1 MSSAEVELMT
11 PQQLVIEIEN
21 LVSLPDVCVKVNR
34 LIDAPNYSAATL
46 GEIISQDTDLSARLL
61 RLVNSAFFNFEA
73 PVETISRAVTV
84 VGTNELR
91 NLVMA
96 TTAARIFTGIP
107 GDLVDMAEYWRYSI
121 TTGVIAGELAKRCNV
136 LHSERL
142 FVMGVLHDIGRLA
155 IYLKMPQAA
164 RDILL
169 ITGGDDALLADA
181 ENDVL
186 GFTHMDV
193 GEALLRKWK
202 LPESIVT
209 VVAYHHRPMA
219 TKVFQLETSLL
230 YLASSLAN
238 AEIGGAEWEE
248 AIVLVDPVIWR
259 QTGLDPE
266 QLASLLEEIPRKVME
281 VMDVVLGPKVRPV
294 QSQPH

>member
-1 MSSAEVELMT
+1 MT
-11 PQQLVIEIEN
+11 PQQLVIEIES

-34 LIDAPNYSAATL
+34 LIDAPNYSVATL
-46 GEIISQDTDLSARLL
+46 GDIISQDTDLSARLL
-61 RLVNSAFFNFEA
+61 RLVNSAFFNLKV
-73 PVETISRAVTV
+73 PVETISRAITII
-84 VGTNELR
+84 GTNELR

-107 GDLVDMAEYWRYSI
+107 GDLVDMTEYWRYSI
-121 TTGVIAGELAKRCNV
+121 TAGVVAGELAKRCNV

-155 IYLKMPQAA
+155 IYLKMPQES

-169 ITGGDDALLADA
+169 ITGGDDTLLPDA

-202 LPESIVT
+202 LPESIVS
-209 VVAYHHRPMA
+209 VVAH
-219 TKVFQLETSLL
+219 
-230 YLASSLAN
+230 
-238 AEIGGAEWEE
+238 
-248 AIVLVDPVIWR
+248 
-259 QTGLDPE
+259 
-266 QLASLLEEIPRKVME
+266 
-281 VMDVVLGPKVRPV
+281 
-294 QSQPH
+294 

>member
-1 MSSAEVELMT
+1 MT
-11 PQQLVIEIEN
+11 PQQLVIEIES

-34 LIDAPNYSAATL
+34 LIDAPNYSVATL
-46 GEIISQDTDLSARLL
+46 GDIISQDTDLSARLL
-61 RLVNSAFFNFEA
+61 RLVNSAFFNLKV
-73 PVETISRAVTV
+73 PVETISRAITII
-84 VGTNELR
+84 GTNELR

-107 GDLVDMAEYWRYSI
+107 GDLVDMTEYWRYSI
-121 TTGVIAGELAKRCNV
+121 TAGVIAGELAKRCNV

-155 IYLKMPQAA
+155 IYLKMPQES

-169 ITGGDDALLADA
+169 ITGGDDILLPDA

-202 LPESIVT
+202 LPESIVS
-209 VVAYHHRPMA
+209 VVAHHHRPA
-219 TKVFQLETSLL
+219 STQVFRLETSLL
-230 YLASSLAN
+230 SLAALLAY
-238 AEIGGAEWEE
+238 AEISGVEWYETVE
-248 AIVLVDPVIWR
+248 LVDPVVWR
-259 QTGLDPE
+259 QTGLEPE
-266 QLASLLEEIPRKVME
+266 QLEAVME
-281 VMDVVLGPKVRPV
+281 QMPHKVGEIMDVVLGPKVRPLK
-294 QSQPH
+294 SQPH

>member
-1 MSSAEVELMT
+1 MT
-11 PQQLVIEIEN
+11 PQQLVIEIES

-34 LIDAPNYSAATL
+34 LIDAPNYSVATL

-61 RLVNSAFFNFEA
+61 RLVNSAFFNLKV
-73 PVETISRAVTV
+73 PVETISRAITII
-84 VGTNELR
+84 GTNELR

-107 GDLVDMAEYWRYSI
+107 GDLVDMTEYWRYSI
-121 TTGVIAGELAKRCNV
+121 TAGVVAGELAKRCNV

-155 IYLKMPQAA
+155 IYLKMPQES

-169 ITGGDDALLADA
+169 ITGGDDTLLPDA

-202 LPESIVT
+202 LPESIVS
-209 VVAYHHRPMA
+209 VVAHHHRPA
-219 TKVFQLETSLL
+219 STQVFQLETSLL
-230 YLASSLAN
+230 SLA
-238 AEIGGAEWEE
+238 ALLAYTEISGVEWYETVE
-248 AIVLVDPVIWR
+248 LVDPVVWK
-259 QTGLDPE
+259 QTGLEPE
-266 QLASLLEEIPRKVME
+266 HLEAVME
-281 VMDVVLGPKVRPV
+281 QMPHKVGEIMDVVLGPKVRPLK
-294 QSQPH
+294 SQPH

>member
-1 MSSAEVELMT
+1 MT
-11 PQQLVIEIEN
+11 PQQLVIEIES

-34 LIDAPNYSAATL
+34 LIDAPNYSVATL
-46 GEIISQDTDLSARLL
+46 GEIISQDTYLSARLL
-61 RLVNSAFFNFEA
+61 RLVNSAFFNLKV
-73 PVETISRAVTV
+73 PVETISRAITII
-84 VGTNELR
+84 GTNELR

-107 GDLVDMAEYWRYSI
+107 GDLVDMTEYWRYSI
-121 TTGVIAGELAKRCNV
+121 TAGVVAGELAKRCNV

-155 IYLKMPQAA
+155 IYLKMPQES

-169 ITGGDDALLADA
+169 ITGGDDTLLPDA

-202 LPESIVT
+202 LPESIVS
-209 VVAYHHRPMA
+209 VVAHHHRPA
-219 TKVFQLETSLL
+219 STQVFQLETSLL
-230 YLASSLAN
+230 SLAALLAY
-238 AEIGGAEWEE
+238 AEISGVEWYETVE
-248 AIVLVDPVIWR
+248 LVDPVVWK
-259 QTGLDPE
+259 QTGLEPE
-266 QLASLLEEIPRKVME
+266 HLEAVME
-281 VMDVVLGPKVRPV
+281 QMPHKVGEIMDVVLGPKVRPLK
-294 QSQPH
+294 SQPH

>member
-1 MSSAEVELMT
+1 MT

-46 GEIISQDTDLSARLL
+46 GDLISQDTDLSARLL
-61 RLVNSAFFNFEA
+61 RLVNSVFFNFKA
-73 PVETISRAVTV
+73 PVETISRAITV

-107 GDLVDMAEYWRYSI
+107 GDLVDMSDYWRYSI
-121 TTGVIAGELAKRCNV
+121 TTGVTAAELAKRCNV

-155 IYLKMPQAA
+155 IYLKMPQEA

-169 ITGGDDALLADA
+169 ITGEDDTLLP
-181 ENDVL
+181 ETEYEIL

-202 LPESIVT
+202 LPESIIT
-209 VVAYHHRPMA
+209 VVAYHHRPYA
-219 TKVFQLETSLL
+219 TKLFQLETSLL
-230 YLASSLAN
+230 HLPSTLAYT
-238 AEIGGAEWEE
+238 EISGIDIQEVYELIDTG
-248 AIVLVDPVIWR
+248 IW
-259 QTGLDPE
+259 QITGLQVDDIEP
-266 QLASLLEEIPRKVME
+266 LLEEIPQKVSE
-281 VMDVVLGPKVRPV
+281 IMDVVLAPKLRP
-294 QSQPH
+294 QKSQPS

>member
-1 MSSAEVELMT
+1 MT

-46 GEIISQDTDLSARLL
+46 GDLISQDTDLSARLL
-61 RLVNSAFFNFEA
+61 RLVNSAFFNFKA
-73 PVETISRAVTV
+73 PVETISRAITV

-107 GDLVDMAEYWRYSI
+107 GDLVDMADYWRYSI
-121 TTGVIAGELAKRCNV
+121 TTGVTAAELAKRCNV

-142 FVMGVLHDIGRLA
+142 LVMGVLHDIGRLA
-155 IYLKMPQAA
+155 IYLKMPQEA

-169 ITGGDDALLADA
+169 ITGEDDTLLP
-181 ENDVL
+181 ETEYEIL

-202 LPESIVT
+202 LPESIIS
-209 VVAYHHRPMA
+209 VVAYHHRPYA

-230 YLASSLAN
+230 HLASTLAYT
-238 AEIGGAEWEE
+238 EISGVGFQEVYEL
-248 AIVLVDPVIWR
+248 IDTGIW
-259 QTGLDPE
+259 QITGLQVDEIEP
-266 QLASLLEEIPRKVME
+266 LLEEIPQKVSE
-281 VMDVVLGPKVRPV
+281 IMDVVLAPKLRP
-294 QSQPH
+294 QKSQPS

>member
-1 MSSAEVELMT
+1 MT
-11 PQQLVIEIEN
+11 PQQLMIEIES

-34 LIDAPNYSAATL
+34 LIDAPNYSVATL

-61 RLVNSAFFNFEA
+61 RLVNSAFFNLKV
-73 PVETISRAVTV
+73 PVETISRAITII
-84 VGTNELR
+84 GTNELR

-107 GDLVDMAEYWRYSI
+107 GDLVDMTEYWRYSI
-121 TTGVIAGELAKRCNV
+121 TAGVVAGELAKRCNV

-155 IYLKMPQAA
+155 IYLKMPQES

-169 ITGGDDALLADA
+169 ITGGDDTLLPDA

-202 LPESIVT
+202 LPESIVS
-209 VVAYHHRPMA
+209 VVAHHHRPA
-219 TKVFQLETSLL
+219 STQVFQLETSLL
-230 YLASSLAN
+230 SLAALLAY
-238 AEIGGAEWEE
+238 AEISGVEWYETVE
-248 AIVLVDPVIWR
+248 LVDPVVWK
-259 QTGLDPE
+259 QTGLEPE
-266 QLASLLEEIPRKVME
+266 HLEAVME
-281 VMDVVLGPKVRPV
+281 QMPHKVGEIMDVVLGPKVRPLK
-294 QSQPH
+294 SQPH

>member
-1 MSSAEVELMT
+1 MT
-11 PQQLVIEIEN
+11 PQQLVIEIES

-61 RLVNSAFFNFEA
+61 RLVNSAFFNLKA
-73 PVETISRAVTV
+73 PVETISRAVTII
-84 VGTNELR
+84 GTSELR
-91 NLVMA
+91 DLVMA

-107 GDLVDMAEYWRYSI
+107 GDLVDMTEYWRYSI
-121 TTGVIAGELAKRCNV
+121 TAGVIAGELARRCNV

-155 IYLKMPQAA
+155 IYLKMPQES

-169 ITGGDDALLADA
+169 ITDGDDTLLPDA
-181 ENDVL
+181 ENDIL

-202 LPESIVT
+202 LPESIVS
-209 VVAYHHRPMA
+209 VVAHHHRPA
-219 TKVFQLETSLL
+219 STQVFQLETSLL
-230 YLASSLAN
+230 SLAALLAY
-238 AEIGGAEWEE
+238 AEISGVEWYETVE
-248 AIVLVDPVIWR
+248 LVDPVVWR
-259 QTGLDPE
+259 QTGLEPG
-266 QLASLLEEIPRKVME
+266 QLEAVME
-281 VMDVVLGPKVRPV
+281 QMPHKVGEIMDVVLGPKVRPLK
-294 QSQPH
+294 SQPQ

>member
-1 MSSAEVELMT
+1 MT
-11 PQQLVIEIEN
+11 PQQLVIEIES

-61 RLVNSAFFNFEA
+61 RLVNSAFFNLKA
-73 PVETISRAVTV
+73 PVETISRAVTII
-84 VGTNELR
+84 GTSELR
-91 NLVMA
+91 DLVMA

-107 GDLVDMAEYWRYSI
+107 GDLVDMTEYWRYSI
-121 TTGVIAGELAKRCNV
+121 TAGVIAGELAKRCNV

-155 IYLKMPQAA
+155 IYLKMPQES

-169 ITGGDDALLADA
+169 ITGGDDTLLPDA

-202 LPESIVT
+202 LPESIVS
-209 VVAYHHRPMA
+209 VVAHHHRPA
-219 TKVFQLETSLL
+219 STQVFQLETSLI
-230 YLASSLAN
+230 SLAALLAY
-238 AEIGGAEWEE
+238 AEISGVEWYETVE
-248 AIVLVDPVIWR
+248 LVEPVVWK
-259 QTGLDPE
+259 QTGLEPE
-266 QLASLLEEIPRKVME
+266 QLEAVME
-281 VMDVVLGPKVRPV
+281 QMPHKVGEIMDVVLGPKVRPLK
-294 QSQPH
+294 SQPH

>member
-1 MSSAEVELMT
+1 MT
-11 PQQLVIEIEN
+11 PQQLVIEMES

-61 RLVNSAFFNFEA
+61 RLVNSAFFNLKA
-73 PVETISRAVTV
+73 PVETISRAVTII
-84 VGTNELR
+84 GTSELR
-91 NLVMA
+91 DLVMA

-107 GDLVDMAEYWRYSI
+107 GDLVDMTEYWHYSI
-121 TTGVIAGELAKRCNV
+121 TAGVIAGELAKRCNV

-155 IYLKMPQAA
+155 IYLKMPQES

-169 ITGGDDALLADA
+169 ITGGDDTLLPDA

-202 LPESIVT
+202 LPESIVS
-209 VVAYHHRPMA
+209 VVAHHHRPA
-219 TKVFQLETSLL
+219 STQVFQLETSLL
-230 YLASSLAN
+230 SLAALLAY
-238 AEIGGAEWEE
+238 AEISGVEWYETDE
-248 AIVLVDPVIWR
+248 LVDPVVWR
-259 QTGLDPE
+259 QTSLEPE
-266 QLASLLEEIPRKVME
+266 QLEAVMEQMPRKVSE
-281 VMDVVLGPKVRPV
+281 IMDVVLGPKVRPLK
-294 QSQPH
+294 SQPH

>member
-1 MSSAEVELMT
+1 MT
-11 PQQLVIEIEN
+11 PQQLVIEIES

-34 LIDAPNYSAATL
+34 LIDAPNYSVATL
-46 GEIISQDTDLSARLL
+46 GDIISQDTDLSARLL
-61 RLVNSAFFNFEA
+61 RLVNSAFFNLKA
-73 PVETISRAVTV
+73 PVETISRAITII
-84 VGTNELR
+84 GTNELR

-107 GDLVDMAEYWRYSI
+107 GDLVDMTEYWRYSI
-121 TTGVIAGELAKRCNV
+121 TAGVIAGELAKRCNV

-155 IYLKMPQAA
+155 IYLKMPQES

-169 ITGGDDALLADA
+169 ITGGDDILLPDA

-202 LPESIVT
+202 LPESIVS
-209 VVAYHHRPMA
+209 VVAHHHRPAA
-219 TKVFQLETSLL
+219 TQVFRLETSLL
-230 YLASSLAN
+230 SLAALLAY
-238 AEIGGAEWEE
+238 AEISGVEWYETVE
-248 AIVLVDPVIWR
+248 LVDPVVWR
-259 QTGLDPE
+259 QTGLEPE
-266 QLASLLEEIPRKVME
+266 QLEAVME
-281 VMDVVLGPKVRPV
+281 QMPHKVGEIMDVVLGPKVRPLK
-294 QSQPH
+294 SQPH

>member
-1 MSSAEVELMT
+1 MT
-11 PQQLVIEIEN
+11 PQQLVIEIES

-46 GEIISQDTDLSARLL
+46 GDIISQDTDLSARLL
-61 RLVNSAFFNFEA
+61 RLVNSAFFNVKA
-73 PVETISRAVTV
+73 PVETISRAITV
-84 VGTNELR
+84 VGTSELR

-107 GDLVDMAEYWRYSI
+107 GDLVDMAEFWRYSI

-142 FVMGVLHDIGRLA
+142 FVMGILHDIGRLA
-155 IYLKMPQAA
+155 IYLKMPQEA

-169 ITGGDDALLADA
+169 ITGGDDTLLPDA

-186 GFTHMDV
+186 GFNHMDV

-202 LPESIVT
+202 LPESIVS
-209 VVAYHHRPMA
+209 VVAYHHLPA
-219 TKVFQLETSLL
+219 AAKTYQLETSLL
-230 YLASSLAN
+230 FLATTLASADLSGTELD
-238 AEIGGAEWEE
+238 ETID
-248 AIVLVDPVIWR
+248 LVDPVVWKM
-259 QTGLDPE
+259 TGLDAA
-266 QLASLLEEIPRKVME
+266 QLESVMERTPHKVME
-281 VMDVVLGPKVRPV
+281 IMDVVLGPKVRPL

>member
-1 MSSAEVELMT
+1 MT
-11 PQQLVIEIEN
+11 PQQLVIEIES

-34 LIDAPNYSAATL
+34 LIDAPNYSVATL

-61 RLVNSAFFNFEA
+61 RLVNSAFFNLKV
-73 PVETISRAVTV
+73 PVETISRAITII
-84 VGTNELR
+84 GTNELR

-107 GDLVDMAEYWRYSI
+107 GDLVDMTEYWRYSI
-121 TTGVIAGELAKRCNV
+121 TAGVVAGELAKHCNV

-155 IYLKMPQAA
+155 IYLKMPQES

-169 ITGGDDALLADA
+169 ITGGDDTLLPDA

-202 LPESIVT
+202 LPESIVS
-209 VVAYHHRPMA
+209 VVAHHHRPA
-219 TKVFQLETSLL
+219 STQVFQLETSLL
-230 YLASSLAN
+230 SLAALLAY
-238 AEIGGAEWEE
+238 AEISGVEWYETVE
-248 AIVLVDPVIWR
+248 LVDPVVWK
-259 QTGLDPE
+259 QTGLEPE
-266 QLASLLEEIPRKVME
+266 QLEAIMEQMPHKVGEI
-281 VMDVVLGPKVRPV
+281 MDVVLGPKVRPLK
-294 QSQPH
+294 SQPH

>member
-1 MSSAEVELMT
+1 MT
-11 PQQLVIEIEN
+11 PQQLVIEIES

-34 LIDAPNYSAATL
+34 LIDAPNYSVATL

-61 RLVNSAFFNFEA
+61 RLVNSAFFNLKV
-73 PVETISRAVTV
+73 PVETISRAITII
-84 VGTNELR
+84 GTNELR

-107 GDLVDMAEYWRYSI
+107 GDLVDMTEYWRYSI
-121 TTGVIAGELAKRCNV
+121 TAGVVAGELAKRCNV

-155 IYLKMPQAA
+155 IYLKMPQES

-169 ITGGDDALLADA
+169 ITGGDDTLLPDA

-202 LPESIVT
+202 LPESIVS
-209 VVAYHHRPMA
+209 VVAHHHRPA
-219 TKVFQLETSLL
+219 STQVFQLETSLL
-230 YLASSLAN
+230 SLSALLAY
-238 AEIGGAEWEE
+238 AEISGVEWYETVE
-248 AIVLVDPVIWR
+248 LVDPVVWK
-259 QTGLDPE
+259 QTGLEPE
-266 QLASLLEEIPRKVME
+266 HLEAVME
-281 VMDVVLGPKVRPV
+281 QMLHKVGEIMDVVLGPKVRPLK
-294 QSQPH
+294 SQPH